1 MKIFDMLDYKM
12 FYQRFYK
19 GYYRGRNLLH
29 SKFGYVIGII
39 SLQLILMS
47 SLVLSKP
54 QISPGNAK
62 LIIDPTLDG
71 RKEIANFNLLM
82 DQIFVRMNL
91 AIRAKNL
98 DPMDL
103 KVMSMLMANP
113 PKVKVP
119 RFERSYN
126 ANQNKKS
133 NMSETGKDKNGH
145 DVSKVKA
152 WLHGMS
158 TLNRTEDVSIF
169 FHETYRTIQ
178 CPFSLGPLEL
188 KVTKRTTDLDDIAS
202 VVEDTIDDEE
212 NETTARK
219 TKSAKAITDLMLGLM
234 DFRIDKNNGKVEITD
249 VIFDEP
255 GGVSVQGSLKRRAN
269 LKTKNILPYKLMLA
283 AQTAMSLK
291 DVAKLVVGLGK

>member
-1 MKIFDMLDYKM
+1 ML
-12 FYQRFYK
+12 YQRFFK
-19 GYYRGRNLLH
+19 GCNRGRNLLH
-29 SKFGYVIGII
+29 SKYGYVIGII
-39 SLQLILMS
+39 SLQLILKIH
-47 SLVLSKP
+47 LVFSMP

-113 PKVKVP
+113 PKVKLP
-119 RFERSYN
+119 RFQRSYSVEEKLN
-126 ANQNKKS
+126 PNSTDNNGSKK
-133 NMSETGKDKNGH
+133 GH

-158 TLNRTEDVSIF
+158 TLNRTSDVSIF

-188 KVTKRTTDLDDIAS
+188 KVSKRTTDEDDIAS
-202 VVEDTIDDEE
+202 VVEDTTDEDD
-212 NETTARK
+212 NDSTARK

-234 DFRIDKNNGKVEITD
+234 DFRIDKNNGKVEITN

-269 LKTKNILPYKLMLA
+269 LKEKNILPYKLMLA

>member
-1 MKIFDMLDYKM
+1 ML
-12 FYQRFYK
+12 YQRFFK
-19 GYYRGRNLLH
+19 GYNRGRNLLH
-29 SKFGYVIGII
+29 SKYGYVIGII
-39 SLQLILMS
+39 SLQLILKIH
-47 SLVLSKP
+47 LVFSMP

-113 PKVKVP
+113 PKVKLP
-119 RFERSYN
+119 RFQRSYSVEEKLN
-126 ANQNKKS
+126 PNSTDNNGSKK
-133 NMSETGKDKNGH
+133 GH

-158 TLNRTEDVSIF
+158 TLNRTSDVSIF

-188 KVTKRTTDLDDIAS
+188 KVSKRTTDEDDIAS
-202 VVEDTIDDEE
+202 VVEDTTDEDD
-212 NETTARK
+212 NDSTARK

-234 DFRIDKNNGKVEITD
+234 DFRIDKNNGKVEITN

-269 LKTKNILPYKLMLA
+269 LKEKNILPYKLMLA